1 MTATP
6 NAVWFKLPATVPYC
20 TRLLSAEFKSVCQTM
35 VMDDG
40 VTICK
45 YGSRITAAVAGRPD
59 ATNKQRVIHN
69 LIMLTVSPIPGEALI
84 YVLVDQLEDEGNNSS
99 ESR

>member
-1 MTATP
+1 MTAAP
-6 NAVWFKLPATVPYC
+6 NAVRFKLPATVPYC
-20 TRLLSAEFKSVCQTM
+20 TRLLLAEFKSVCQTM
-35 VMDDG
+35 VMDVG

-69 LIMLTVSPIPGEALI
+69 LIMLTVSPIPGGERVYYWKEMVHVLI
-84 YVLVDQLEDEGNNSS
+84 DQ
-99 ESR
+99 